1 MMQILKKQNIWA
13 KLQIYLKRIKGDFH
27 NFINEKQWIINA
39 K

>member
-27 NFINEKQWIINA
+27 NFIN
-39 K
+39 